1 MSSHEHLWKKGFTK
15 PNSTPVPNPF
25 KIQRRRVKALSPNL
39 SQQEKLQLKQQAD
52 QISQLGDNSN
62 NIPIKPPNP
71 TTVANPSLSKSGEVA
86 NQPTTLAADAVDIQ
100 ADALEEQEQEETQER
115 DEISLAS
122 ASDGSASDGTRERQ
136 EIADSDAEE
145 ITEPQVNSVEN

>member
-1 MSSHEHLWKKGFTK
+1 M
-15 PNSTPVPNPF
+15 
-25 KIQRRRVKALSPNL
+25 
-39 SQQEKLQLKQQAD
+39 
-52 QISQLGDNSN
+52 
-62 NIPIKPPNP
+62 
-71 TTVANPSLSKSGEVA
+71 A